1 MSRGLKGSTGKSW
14 GTVQCKFRLVTV
26 FDSGIRITL
35 DECQCCCN
43 CTKVLLNTVHKEQ
56 ELNAS
61 VELSERFSQ
70 ACEKQSSSGTVQIQK
85 HIAAETEVA
94 LVI

>member
-1 MSRGLKGSTGKSW
+1 M
-14 GTVQCKFRLVTV
+14 
-26 FDSGIRITL
+26 
-35 DECQCCCN
+35 
-43 CTKVLLNTVHKEQ
+43 HKEQ

-94 LVI
+94 LVIWTSKEQHPQIKDLLQIGSSQNHEVILQNHEVILQE